1 MKKTTTISL
10 ALVML
15 IVIAVVFVL
24 VAKKAD
30 APAVENKEEQSSQAE
45 PINQEENVSQGS
57 AQDAPLDGQY
67 TEYDQVKLANSKGE
81 NYLFFHAPW
90 CPQCRSIENSIN
102 AGGHIPDDVTIYKI
116 DYDSNQELRKKYGVT
131 LQTTFVK
138 VDNQGSFI
146 DKYVAYDEPTIDS
159 VVENFINK

>member
-1 MKKTTTISL
+1 MKKTTAISL
-10 ALVML
+10 AIATL

-30 APAVENKEEQSSQAE
+30 APAVENTDEQSSQSE
-45 PINQEENVSQGS
+45 PIDQEENASQDGAQDVSQT
-57 AQDAPLDGQY
+57 GQY
-67 TEYDQVKLANSKGE
+67 TEYDKAKLASSEGE

-90 CPQCRSIENSIN
+90 CPQCRAIENSIN
-102 AGGHIPDDVTIYKI
+102 AGGHIPDNVTIYKV
-116 DYDSNQELRKKYGVT
+116 DYDSNQELRKQYGVT

>member
-1 MKKTTTISL
+1 MKKTTVISL
-10 ALVML
+10 AIVVL
-15 IVIAVVFVL
+15 IAIAVVFVL

-30 APAVENKEEQSSQAE
+30 APAVENTDGQSNQAE
-45 PINQEENVSQGS
+45 PVNQEKSVSQDE
-57 AQDAPLDGQY
+57 AQDASAAGQY
-67 TEYDQVKLANSKGE
+67 TEYDKAKLASSESE

-90 CPQCRSIENSIN
+90 CPQCRAIENSIN
-102 AGGHIPDDVTIYKI
+102 AGGHIPNDVTIYKI
-116 DYDSNQELRKKYGVT
+116 DYDSNQELRKQYGVT

-138 VDNQGSFI
+138 VDKQGNFI